1 MPIMSTN
8 SPASFPQTRYFDLLP
23 LELIR
28 HIIEQLAPSD
38 YVQRAFGDRKN
49 SLYSTCLVSRLFRKL
64 AQPLLFEIIEINK
77 DDQMEILNSLVH
89 SDVGKRLLSITRILV
104 PWDVDDLFGRSH
116 DSDWMA
122 ALVRLEH
129 LQVLDGTLN
138 TVNMPR
144 ESAFLFFLY
153 LEAAERR
160 SFRPHLPP
168 PQPRQSPM
176 RLRAQTTSLEV
187 PQSCMYQYE
196 HGTTFRI
203 RPPVTPP
210 FCFLRQSPS
219 LYRR

>member
-1 MPIMSTN
+1 MSADSLS
-8 SPASFPQTRYFDLLP
+8 SPPPLTRYFDLLP

-28 HIIEQLAPSD
+28 HIIEQLAPSE
-38 YVQRAFGDRKN
+38 YNQRMYGERKK
-49 SLYSTCLVSRLFRKL
+49 SLYSTCLVSRLFQKL

-77 DDQMEILNSLVH
+77 DEEMDIFNSLVYK
-89 SDVGKRLLSITRILV
+89 DVGKRLLSITRILV
-104 PWDVDDLFGRSH
+104 PWDVDDVFGRSH
-116 DSDWMA
+116 GSDWTA

-129 LQVLDGTLN
+129 LQVLDGTL
-138 TVNMPR
+138 TTINMSR
-144 ESAFLFFLY
+144 ESAFLFVLY

-160 SFRPHLPP
+160 SFRPQLPP

-176 RLRAQTTSLEV
+176 RLRAQTTSPKV

-196 HGTTFRI
+196 HCTTFRI